1 MINKWYSIII
11 NCNRHDFFHSTR
23 GLKQGDPLSPG
34 QLILS
39 TEVLSRIINY
49 LYQNTMYRDYF
60 MEPKGAQ
67 INYLSF
73 ADDVIIFSSTSLHSL
88 KFTMNTL
95 REYEPLSNKLI
106 INDKF
111 ILWFR
116 RILL

>member
-67 INYLSF
+67 INYLIF
-73 ADDVIIFSSTSLHSL
+73 ADDVIIF
-88 KFTMNTL
+88 
-95 REYEPLSNKLI
+95 SNKLI